1 MTIQRMVDR
10 LLEFLPGPI
19 INTTKFIS
27 IPKETNIGG
36 ESGCCMTSRGGAST
50 KCQSP
55 LTTSEEN
62 MPDNFEEYNRIVD
75 ETWNHVHRLSHL
87 KGGEYAGDK
96 DRLANFRRNA
106 EALGIAMETV
116 WAVYAAKHWDAI
128 MQFVKDITT
137 KTDRVRSEPIEGR
150 IDDLIVYL
158 LLFKAILAE
167 RPKESVLFNPTVLTG
182 PRVSTVKPSM

>member
-1 MTIQRMVDR
+1 
-10 LLEFLPGPI
+10 
-19 INTTKFIS
+19 
-27 IPKETNIGG
+27 
-36 ESGCCMTSRGGAST
+36 
-50 KCQSP
+50 
-55 LTTSEEN
+55 

-75 ETWNHVHRLSHL
+75 ETWNKVHQLSHL

-106 EALGIAMETV
+106 EALGLSMETV

-128 MQFVKDITT
+128 MQFVKDVATRT
-137 KTDRVRSEPIEGR
+137 NRVRAEPIEGR

-167 RPKESVLFNPTVLTG
+167 RSKESVLFNPTVLTG
-182 PRVSTVKPSM
+182 PRVPTVNPYTYGEIRE

>member
-1 MTIQRMVDR
+1 MTTQQTGDKSLAYFV
-10 LLEFLPGPI
+10 EPI
-19 INTTKFIS
+19 INTMKHILTH
-27 IPKETNIGG
+27 KETNTGE
-36 ESGCCMTSRGGAST
+36 ESGCCMTSREEAST
-50 KCQSP
+50 KCLFHLS
-55 LTTSEEN
+55 TSEEN

-116 WAVYAAKHWDAI
+116 WAVYAAKHWDAV
-128 MQFVKDITT
+128 MQFVKDVATR
-137 KTDRVRSEPIEGR
+137 TDRVRSEPIEGR

-158 LLFKAILAE
+158 LLFKAII
-167 RPKESVLFNPTVLTG
+167 R
-182 PRVSTVKPSM
+182 

>member
-1 MTIQRMVDR
+1 MTTQRMVDR

-27 IPKETNIGG
+27 IPKETSIGG
-36 ESGCCMTSRGGAST
+36 ESGCCMTSREEAPT
-50 KCQSP
+50 KCQSH
-55 LTTSEEN
+55 LTISEES

-75 ETWNHVHRLSHL
+75 ETWNKVHQLSHL

-106 EALGIAMETV
+106 ETLGIAMETV

-128 MQFVKDITT
+128 MQFVKDVASH
-137 KTDRVRSEPIEGR
+137 TDRVRSEPIEGR

-158 LLFKAILAE
+158 LLFKAII
-167 RPKESVLFNPTVLTG
+167 R
-182 PRVSTVKPSM
+182 